1 MEAIFMN
8 SENNITPDLHT
19 QSFRKK
25 NLRRSD
31 KYVVLSNLSS
41 YYTVENLKE
50 LYKNNKFNKHQH
62 KMIYL
67 TDHISQQIFKIIS
80 RI

>member
-25 NLRRSD
+25 
-31 KYVVLSNLSS
+31 K
-41 YYTVENLKE
+41 LK
-50 LYKNNKFNKHQH
+50 KK
-62 KMIYL
+62 
-67 TDHISQQIFKIIS
+67 
-80 RI
+80 